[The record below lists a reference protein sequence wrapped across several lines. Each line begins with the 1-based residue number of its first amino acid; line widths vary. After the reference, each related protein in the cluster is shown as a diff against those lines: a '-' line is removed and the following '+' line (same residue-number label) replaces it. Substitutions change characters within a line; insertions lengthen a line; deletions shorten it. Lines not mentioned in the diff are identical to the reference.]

1 MGAHHRPVRFLGHDR
16 LLERRP
22 AWKRGRKP
30 VCQATAPRN
39 PRRGPIGEQRSW
51 CLNKLTGLKDELDAE
66 LTHELART
74 STPKARTT
82 RERWERWSAN
92 WESELNDASARCSTG
107 IDPDMAAGYQK
118 LRELYDG
125 YCAGLLR
132 IVRSRTELMAELNS
146 RIDHLKPKLWPSP

>member
-1 MGAHHRPVRFLGHDR
+1 MEPRSTYRSRWGRIIVLSVFWGTTAYLSVALLGSVAVSLYARPPPQGTLDAAQ
-16 LLERRP
+16 L
-22 AWKRGRKP
+22 
-30 VCQATAPRN
+30 
-39 PRRGPIGEQRSW
+39 GEQCLWR
-51 CLNKLTGLKDELDAE
+51 LNKLTGLKDELDAE

-82 RERWERWSAN
+82 RERWERWSTS

-107 IDPDMAAGYQK
+107 IDSHMAAGYQK

-132 IVRSRTELMAELNS
+132 IVRSP
-146 RIDHLKPKLWPSP
+146 H